1 MSAAAAR
8 AILAS
13 DFTRGRIK
21 AFMLEKDILITILLA
36 CLLLASMLGIIYI
49 RGHVRQLTSELQ
61 YNRQQYDDML
71 VAHSQLLLEKATWS
85 QQSRVQ
91 SVAETKL
98 NMQLPSSRNVITVE

>member
-1 MSAAAAR
+1 MSAAAR
-8 AILAS
+8 AILSS

-21 AFMLEKDILITILLA
+21 AFMLEGEVLLAVFLA

-49 RGHVRQLTSELQ
+49 RGHERQLTSELQ

-98 NMQLPSSRNVITVE
+98 NMQLPSSKNVITVG